1 MDCQCK
7 DITNCMDEP
16 KTAIEAKCN
25 QIYIHF
31 FAVRKQGKIIIVDH
45 MTNRK
50 RRENLCDMLQRLTK
64 LNKFDACVEG
74 RVEVKDVQ

>member
-1 MDCQCK
+1 MQRHHK
-7 DITNCMDEP
+7 MDEP

-31 FAVRKQGKIIIVDH
+31 FAVRKHEKITIVDH
-45 MTNRK
+45 MTKRK
-50 RRENLCDMLQRLTK
+50 RRETFAISVQRLTK
-64 LNKFDACVEG
+64 LNEFDTCVEG